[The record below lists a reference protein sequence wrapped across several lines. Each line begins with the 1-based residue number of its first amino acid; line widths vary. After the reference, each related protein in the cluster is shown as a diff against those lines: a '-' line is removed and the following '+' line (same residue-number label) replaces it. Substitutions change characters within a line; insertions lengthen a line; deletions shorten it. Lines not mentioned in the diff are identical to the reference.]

1 MQKPRLHKHVT
12 NESNPK
18 DHIGRAHRKVKDEAS
33 KGNVAKPAPRQK
45 GMGRKRPIPTPG
57 KDKN

>member
-18 DHIGRAHRKVKDEAS
+18 DRNSRGNRKVRDEAS
-33 KGNVAKPAPRQK
+33 KGNVSTPAPRQK
-45 GMGRKRPIPTPG
+45 GMGRKRPLPTPG
-57 KDKN
+57 RDKK